1 MHAFHYTMRWV
12 YILQC
17 EDNHYYVGHT
27 KRLYRR
33 FWEHQSENGKTLNT
47 SVYAPEKIVAIYKTT
62 VISNFIHYNEK
73 INEYLNDK
81 TVEWKSASAL
91 KTLRCWNRNCDED
104 TTWYDEEFNGM
115 AENGIAECLM
125 IHQKDNWTNI
135 RGGKYVRF
143 DIDYEYPTTNV
154 LKDLPLCDC
163 GLPCDIRKKD
173 DHDYLF
179 FRCAKKNM
187 WDEFKKLF
195 NIDDE
200 PCGFYM
206 EYKKDREIR
215 LSRERRLKKTKEL
228 MKNSFWL
235 RNVPICNYDADAGEN
250 DDECIECCRM
260 HNLITW
266 SDNKIRLCYDCFVG
280 RNDEL
285 SKKYGLTGRCLI
297 QIE

>member
-1 MHAFHYTMRWV
+1 
-12 YILQC
+12 
-17 EDNHYYVGHT
+17 
-27 KRLYRR
+27 
-33 FWEHQSENGKTLNT
+33 
-47 SVYAPEKIVAIYKTT
+47 
-62 VISNFIHYNEK
+62 
-73 INEYLNDK
+73 
-81 TVEWKSASAL
+81 
-91 KTLRCWNRNCDED
+91 LRCWNRNCDED

-154 LKDLPLCDC
+154 LKDLPLCYC
-163 GLPCDIRKKD
+163 GLPCDVRKND
-173 DHDYLF
+173 DDNYLF

-187 WDEFKKLF
+187 WDEFKELF

-206 EYKKDREIR
+206 EYKKDQEIR
-215 LSRERRLKKTKEL
+215 LSHELRLKKTKEL

-235 RNVPICNYDADAGEN
+235 RNVPICNYDADACEN
-250 DDECIECCRM
+250 EDECSECCRV

-266 SDNKIRLCYDCFVG
+266 SDNKIRLCYDCFVE